1 MSIVVIGGHDRMSR
15 DYLNICKKYK
25 CKAKI
30 FTQMKAGLN
39 DKIGGADVI
48 ILFTNIVSHKMAIKA
63 KKEAERKNIRVINNH
78 NSTVHSL
85 EEIIKNII

>member
-1 MSIVVIGGHDRMSR
+1 MSIVVVGGHDRMSR
-15 DYLNICKKYK
+15 EYFDVCKKYN

-39 DKIGGADVI
+39 DKIGNPDVI
-48 ILFTNIVSHKMAIKA
+48 ILFTNVVSHKMVRKA
-63 KKEAERKNIRVINNH
+63 KKEADRKNIKIINNH

-85 EEIIKNII
+85 EEIIRNII